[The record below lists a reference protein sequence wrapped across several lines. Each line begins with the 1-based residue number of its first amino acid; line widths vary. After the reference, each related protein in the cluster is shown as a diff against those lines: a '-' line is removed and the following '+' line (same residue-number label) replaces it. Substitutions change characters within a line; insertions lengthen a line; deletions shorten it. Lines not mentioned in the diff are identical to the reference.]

1 MKDFDAEGLA
11 KQIVLN
17 MGDFN
22 ISVIE
27 KSILVVQDV
36 LAQVTGELKKKNI
49 VTKQICP
56 CLHDSADIPGR
67 PPHRE

>member
-36 LAQVTGELKKKNI
+36 LAQVTGELKKK
-49 VTKQICP
+49 QEYR
-56 CLHDSADIPGR
+56 H
-67 PPHRE
+67 